1 MKSWTKPTPEQVN
14 RVVGKLARPG
24 AHRYFFTNL
33 QNPEWVE
40 PLRAKGFFSSPP
52 HVTRDDLNGV
62 MRIPDWPEADY
73 LGRVASEVPELVTD
87 IVLQMPD
94 TTNDRVHQSLT
105 SVALY
110 LPPNLAARLIDKIL
124 TWMPSSRLMTLSMR
138 LPHLVAH
145 LADGGQVKEAFR
157 LAETLFAVER
167 PEAKEDGTSSFDK
180 GLRAAIPQAG
190 MDLSEYNEA
199 LKVSVP
205 ALRKANPLRAIH
217 LLGDL
222 LEDALRGSDLIRAG
236 ERESDVSYMRASDLE
251 PPDEGHPTSFE
262 GLLARTLSRAAIT
275 VIREEQ
281 ASVQRVLYAI
291 EKRKWLLYKAI
302 ALYVLAESAPLGA
315 AEAKA
320 TILDQSLFDGTECKD
335 QYARLV
341 QARFAELSADERGTV
356 IGWIA
361 EGPDLEIPAKN
372 YQFFYGQP
380 ATAEILEQHRK
391 IWTRDRLLWLGA
403 ENLPPDRAEQLRQLL
418 AELGEPEQ
426 EPFGK
431 ISWWGVSSSKTDE
444 EFDAMPLPALVDFLR
459 SWVPSAD
466 GQASRAGLG
475 HQLQAAAR
483 SRPAEFSAAAD
494 TFIGLAPIYVHHVI
508 WGLDEAARLGTAF
521 DVSGVLAL
529 CEWMVKQP
537 KGEEPD
543 APLPF
548 RTDET
553 SWAGARRACA
563 SLIGTLLDRN
573 LPPLESRGFVWSI
586 IRELTEDPNPAPEE
600 ERAPGFEATTRS
612 LNCIRGQAMHA
623 VMKYGRWLWRAW
635 EKEGDKRGHT
645 FDQLPE
651 VREVLERRLDRSVE
665 STLTVRSIYG
675 QYFPLVTYFDPGWAA
690 GAVEKIFPDDDPKL
704 WWGAWIPYL
713 QFGGAYDNVFKPLR
727 RQYGIAVTKLPVED
741 AEEKREGWVEHLGSH
756 LMVFYWRGLIG
767 LGGDDLV
774 ARFMERASPGLRKQ
788 ALEFV
793 GRSLL
798 NTAGGV
804 PGEVLE
810 RLKALWEA
818 RVQVARVTADREPYR
833 VELAS
838 FGTWFL
844 SAKFDDAWAI
854 DQLHQVTD
862 LIDGDAINAF
872 PLVKRLAALVPQM
885 PQEVIQILEQLLFGP
900 KRNWLYVVSLSEVGE
915 ILRASLSSTAEARQA
930 AVRIID
936 KLAERGDMTYRSLLS
951 QNVILQSKNTET
963 KTPKQ
968 LEQ

>member
-1 MKSWTKPTPEQVN
+1 MKSWTKPTPEQIN

-24 AHRYFFTNL
+24 AHRYFFANL

-52 HVTRDDLNGV
+52 PVTRDDVNGV
-62 MRIPDWPEADY
+62 IRIPDWPEADY
-73 LGRVASEVPELVTD
+73 LGRIAAEVPELVTD

-94 TTNDRVHQSLT
+94 TSNDRVHQSLT
-105 SVALY
+105 NVALH
-110 LPPNLAARLIDKIL
+110 LPPNLTARLIDKIL

-145 LADGGQVKEAFR
+145 LADGGQAKEAFR
-157 LAETLFAVER
+157 LAEVLFAFER
-167 PEAKEDGTSSFDK
+167 PEASEDGTPPFDK
-180 GLRAAIPQAG
+180 LLRAAIPRSG
-190 MDLSEYNEA
+190 MDLWEYNEA
-199 LKVSVP
+199 LKVSVL
-205 ALRKANPLRAIH
+205 ALRKVSPLRTIH

-222 LEDALRGSDLIRAG
+222 LEDALRGSDLIRDG
-236 ERESDVSYMRASDLE
+236 EQKSDVSYMRASDLE
-251 PPDEGHPTSFE
+251 ATDEGHPTSFE
-262 GLLARTLSRAAIT
+262 GLLARTLSRAAMT

-281 ASVQRVLYAI
+281 ANVEKVLYAV
-291 EKRKWLLYKAI
+291 EKRKWLLYKVI
-302 ALYVLAESAPLGA
+302 ALYVLAEAAPLGA

-320 TILDQSLFDGTECKD
+320 RILDQSLFDGAECKD
-335 QYARLV
+335 RYARLV
-341 QARFAELSADERGTV
+341 RARFAELSAEERGTV

-361 EGPDLEIPAKN
+361 EGPDLEIRAKN
-372 YQFFYGQP
+372 YESFYGRP
-380 ATAEILEQHRK
+380 ATGEVLEQGGK
-391 IWTRDRLLWLGA
+391 AWTRDRLSWLGA
-403 ENLPPDRAEQLRQLL
+403 ENLPPDKAEQLRQLL

-426 EPFGK
+426 EPLGK
-431 ISWWGVSSSKTDE
+431 ISWWGPSSPKTDE
-444 EFDAMPLPALVDFLR
+444 EFEAMPLPALVDFLR

-475 HQLQAAAR
+475 RELQAAAR

-508 WGLDEAARLGTAF
+508 WGLDEAARLGTTF

-537 KGEEPD
+537 RGEEPD

-563 SLIGTLLDRN
+563 SLIGTLLDQSS
-573 LPPLESRGFVWSI
+573 PPLESRGSVWNI
-586 IRELTEDPNPAPEE
+586 IRELTEDPNPAPRD
-600 ERAPGFEATTRS
+600 ERDPGFEATTRS

-623 VMKYGRWLWRAW
+623 VMKYGRWLWQAW
-635 EKEGDKRGHT
+635 EKEDNHRDHT

-690 GAVEKIFPDDDPKL
+690 GAVETIFPEDDPKL

-713 QFGGAYDNVFKPLR
+713 QFGGAYDNVFRLLR
-727 RQYGIAVTKLPVED
+727 WQYGIAVTKLP
-741 AEEKREGWVEHLGSH
+741 AEEAGEKRDGWVEHLGSH

-767 LGGDDLV
+767 LGVDDLV
-774 ARFMERASPGLRKQ
+774 ARFMERASPRLRKQ

-798 NTAGGV
+798 NTPDTV
-804 PGEVLE
+804 PGEVLA
-810 RLKALWEA
+810 RLRALWEA
-818 RVQVARVTADREPYR
+818 RVQIARAAADRKPYR
-833 VELAS
+833 IELAS

-844 SAKFDDAWAI
+844 SAKFDNAWVI
-854 DQLHQVTD
+854 NQLHQVTD

-872 PLVKRLAALVPQM
+872 PLIKRLTALVPQM
-885 PQEVIQILEQLLFGP
+885 PEEAIQILERLLFGP
-900 KRNWLYVVSLSEVGE
+900 KRNWLYVASVPEVGE
-915 ILRASLSSTAEARQA
+915 ILRVGLSSTAEARQG

-936 KLAERGDMTYRSLLS
+936 RLAERGDMTYRSLLS
-951 QNVILQSKNTET
+951 QTAIL
-963 KTPKQ
+963 
-968 LEQ
+968 